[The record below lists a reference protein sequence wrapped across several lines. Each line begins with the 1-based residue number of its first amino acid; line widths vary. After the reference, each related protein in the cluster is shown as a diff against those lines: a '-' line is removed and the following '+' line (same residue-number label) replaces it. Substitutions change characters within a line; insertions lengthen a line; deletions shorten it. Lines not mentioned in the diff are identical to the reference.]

1 MAQDHN
7 LVGTSVM
14 QQSHKPLSV
23 LVSYLNSFFRSS
35 CTDVIMWIRA
45 QQLPLIYFIKKRLPL
60 IYSASPRWRI
70 TSMNSSSIFKTI
82 YLNPRMNSFKAHPH
96 GTTTSTW
103 SPPTLDPARFACWM
117 RVSQGIIDLMPWDDK
132 PSSRLR
138 YRHGVIPRV
147 FHSNRLQLPS

>member
-35 CTDVIMWIRA
+35 CTDVVMWIRA
-45 QQLPLIYFIKKRLPL
+45 QQLPLIY
-60 IYSASPRWRI
+60 SASPRWPT
-70 TSMNSSSIFKTI
+70 TSRNSSSSFKTI
-82 YLNPRMNSFKAHPH
+82 YLYPRMNSSRHIHLK
-96 GTTTSTW
+96 
-103 SPPTLDPARFACWM
+103 PPTLDPARFACWM
-117 RVSQGIIDLMPWDDK
+117 RLEQDIIDLMPHGDGK

-147 FHSNRLQLPS
+147 FHNDRLHLPSDD